1 MNKDSLDPRKDVAHP
16 PFLFE
21 QLASVLGVE
30 EASKVVLVA
39 ATKDNNL
46 VC

>member
-30 EASKVVLVA
+30 EASKVLVLVA
-39 ATKDNNL
+39 AIKEKK
-46 VC
+46 